1 MWITKIKCIK
11 TIPPFIEGV
20 EYSLDKRIAKNKLND
35 NDKQVI
41 VIESE
46 TEDGLDYNCRL
57 VPLDIV
63 LKHFI
68 PIS

>member
-1 MWITKIKCIK
+1 MNYITKIKCIK
-11 TIPPFIEGV
+11 SIDPFIEGL
-20 EYSLDKRIAKNKLND
+20 EYSLDKRIRTNELDD

-41 VIESE
+41 VIESQDE
-46 TEDGLDYNCRL
+46 LGYNCRL

-68 PIS
+68 PMD